1 MINLSGGTALY
12 FLMNVL
18 GEPLT
23 GCSTDPLTGFYRDGA
38 CNTGSGDA
46 GVHSVCAVMTEEF
59 LVFSKAAGND
69 LSTPVPA
76 FGFQGLKPGDRWC
89 VCVNRWKEAY
99 DAGVA
104 PPVVLSATH
113 AMSLEFV
120 SLEELQACAMDEA

>member
-1 MINLSGGTALY
+1 
-12 FLMNVL
+12 MNVL
-18 GEPLT
+18 GGPLT

-46 GVHSVCAVMTEEF
+46 GVHAVCTVMTEEF
-59 LVFSKAAGND
+59 LAYSKSSGND

-89 VCVNRWKEAY
+89 VCVLRWKEAY

-104 PPVVLSATH
+104 APVVLSATH
-113 AMSLEFV
+113 IMALEFV
-120 SLEELQACAMDEA
+120 SLEELKACALEEA

>member
-1 MINLSGGTALY
+1 
-12 FLMNVL
+12 MNVL
-18 GEPLT
+18 GGPLT

-46 GVHSVCAVMTEEF
+46 GVHTVCAVMTEEF

-76 FGFQGLKPGDRWC
+76 FGFQGLNPGDRWC